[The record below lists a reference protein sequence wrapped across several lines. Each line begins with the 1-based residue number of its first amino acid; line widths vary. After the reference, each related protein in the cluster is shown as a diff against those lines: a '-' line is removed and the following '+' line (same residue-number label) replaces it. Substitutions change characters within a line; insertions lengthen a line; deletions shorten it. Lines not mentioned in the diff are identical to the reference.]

1 MTMDLSDVLHRI
13 IVQHWRLVV
22 AAVAVTVTLAAL
34 LHLNDSTTYTATA
47 RVVLDT
53 QDPETRAES
62 EAIADTAKAIATS
75 PALVRRALA
84 GAGLNDRDPLD
95 VAREVNVGALGS
107 SAVLQLSVTDKDGRV
122 AAAVANGV
130 AAELIEARLGV
141 TQAHGREL
149 MSNLASQIVDLN
161 HTIAATDQQIDQ
173 LNLAYSQA
181 SSAAQART
189 LRGDIDDAL
198 RRRDFSVQQRGVL
211 EAQRASLLSADALR
225 PSPKVISEA
234 APPPDANRSRLWVD
248 IPLGAMLGLV
258 LGIGLAA
265 LLETLRPTVVG
276 RELIAREL
284 GAPVLGTLSY
294 PPSDER
300 AVEESEDIAVR
311 VRLAAASAGVGKVTL
326 VPVGPE
332 VDVVPL
338 ARRLGLNTG
347 SYPVVVRAFAP
358 SRESANGAGSGL
370 VLVLPTNVRRAD
382 LIDAGHL
389 LEVVHVRVIGL
400 ITYKDSRGARHA
412 ASEDQRPETTLA
424 GQR

>member
-1 MTMDLSDVLHRI
+1 MDLSDVLRRI
-13 IVQHWRLVV
+13 IAQHWRLLV
-22 AAVAVTVTLAAL
+22 AAIAVTVALAGL
-34 LHLNDSTTYTATA
+34 LHLNDTTTYTAKA

-75 PALVRRALA
+75 PALVRTALA
-84 GAGLNDRDPLD
+84 GADLRDRDPVD
-95 VAREVNVGALGS
+95 VAREIEVSALGS
-107 SAVLQLSVTDKDGRV
+107 SAVLQLSVTDKDGD
-122 AAAVANGV
+122 AAAAIANRV
-130 AAELIEARLGV
+130 AAELIETRLGV

-149 MSNLASQIVDLN
+149 MSNLETQIVDLN
-161 HTIAATDQQIDQ
+161 QTIASTDQKIDA
-173 LNLAYSQA
+173 LNLAYSQTTD
-181 SSAAQART
+181 AAKARS

-198 RRRDFSVQQRGVL
+198 RRRDFAVQQRGVL

-234 APPPDANRSRLWVD
+234 TPPNDPNRSRLWVD
-248 IPLGAMLGLV
+248 IPLAAMLGLI

-284 GAPVLGTLSY
+284 GAPILGTLSH
-294 PPSDER
+294 PPNGE
-300 AVEESEDIAVR
+300 APEEEIEEVAVR
-311 VRLAAASAGVGKVTL
+311 VRLAAASAGIGKVTL

-332 VDVVPL
+332 VDVGPL
-338 ARRLGLNTG
+338 ARRLGFG
-347 SYPVVVRAFAP
+347 AEGYPLAVRAFAP

-370 VLVLPTNVRRAD
+370 VLVLPTNVRRTD

-389 LEVVHVRVIGL
+389 LDVVHVRVIGL
-400 ITYKDSRGARHA
+400 ITYKASRRTRRA
-412 ASEDQRPETTLA
+412 AAEERQSETTQA
-424 GQR
+424 GRP

>member
-22 AAVAVTVTLAAL
+22 AAVAVTVTVAAL

-62 EAIADTAKAIATS
+62 EAIADTARAIATS

-400 ITYKDSRGARHA
+400 ITYKDSRGTRHA